1 MPTQAPRERAADRA
15 YAALRGDILQGRL
28 SPGTMLSENDLA
40 ADLAM
45 SRTPVRAAL
54 TRLQDEGWVAI
65 YPQRGVLVRELTET
79 EVRESAEVR
88 HALETAGVHR
98 SIPGMR
104 TARVAWFAS
113 NVGDQAAALR
123 DNDFAAFTE
132 LALAL
137 HRGFVELA
145 DNTTLLDLYDRLQDR
160 QYLSI
165 IRSSGRI
172 VAHPDDVLAEHRTL
186 IADALAGDWAGFAT
200 HLAEHQELSHGLI

>member
-1 MPTQAPRERAADRA
+1 
-15 YAALRGDILQGRL
+15 
-28 SPGTMLSENDLA
+28 MLSENDLA

-45 SRTPVRAAL
+45 SRTPVRSAL
-54 TRLQDEGWVAI
+54 ARLQEEGWVAI
-65 YPQRGVLVRELTET
+65 YPQRGALVRELTDT
-79 EVRESAEVR
+79 EVRESADVR

-98 SIPGMR
+98 SIPALRG
-104 TARVAWFAS
+104 ARAGWFAT
-113 NVGDQAAALR
+113 NLDTQANALR
-123 DNDFAAFTE
+123 GNDFAGFTE
-132 LALAL
+132 LAMAL

-145 DNTTLLDLYDRLQDR
+145 DNATLLDLYDRLQDR